1 MLELEF
7 DERYSKYVDEWNKLL
22 KEYNKPTEEIIV
34 NPDIVTN
41 NNSKN
46 FILRSQKLNPKTSK
60 NNYSM

>member
-60 NNYSM
+60 K